1 MRRTSCPPRKP
12 AGRVMGGT
20 TAFRCPVG
28 GQSQREVAVVSVS
41 LWGLPILASGDSE
54 CPKSETQASGP
65 LRKPQEVLIYEPEP
79 SPVLDLSCPLSF
91 SPTRLLGCALSHGY
105 HRGCLPGPSLPPGLH
120 VCWTAPW
127 PPQVGEGASLT
138 TEERVPE
145 GLQR

>member
-1 MRRTSCPPRKP
+1 
-12 AGRVMGGT
+12 MGGT

-91 SPTRLLGCALSHGY
+91 SPTRLLGCTLSHGY

-120 VCWTAPW
+120 VCWPAPW